1 MRLSSIILAA
11 LFFWPVLVFGQEKF
25 SFKSINFDSLG
36 VTPYQLYT
44 TREGVTWISSSA
56 GLWRIRGSEI
66 NGPLIHTGILYDEEN
81 KKDKAKAGIRQYVA
95 EDSIRAMAQGA
106 DSLFYFV
113 AHDNFFIWR
122 PNGSMNGL
130 GFPPFVLP
138 KSSAVTA
145 LLIHD
150 DGDVFAG
157 TRSSGLFIIEQGGRK
172 KGLLNQVK
180 SEWGDNNDYIIRNG
194 GKKIRQ
200 VKLPEGAGV
209 LALAADFSDP
219 KFIWIGTDRG
229 LFRYHRITGEMKA
242 VTATGQGN
250 TITDIETGIQGKVL
264 FSTLEK
270 GIGVL
275 NTSSLQVD
283 YFSCRTSKSS
293 SSPVK
298 ATSYKSANEVF
309 VAIADTFPAIFNLS
323 DHSLRYIDNAVFE
336 GNQGQI
342 SDIVL
347 DSLGRL
353 LVLKGKRLFI
363 GENINSNKPGSID
376 GPSPAFLVPK
386 FTSVQTEEGKEIA
399 SRDYHSYLL
408 DKLILSPRQ
417 NTVRIS
423 YTAPDFS
430 QTNPL
435 QFAWKMEGYTGGWI
449 EMPVITSDKDQFLLL
464 QDLKPGK
471 YLLQLKVRP
480 PGGDWR
486 KAEATLEIRVKPPFW
501 KSIWFGLLLLLFG
514 IMMTFVF
521 IEWKVRR
528 IRKEEKL
535 KAEYEHQLMQLEAQA
550 LRSQMNPHFIYNC
563 LNSIKSLMQENET
576 EKGVSYLTTFSKLI
590 RTLFNNADKK
600 LITLYD
606 EVETCKLYLQLET
619 MRFDARFMYSIDI
632 DNQLDLKSIFIPA
645 LIVQPFI
652 ENAIWHGIIPK
663 GNEGKLSLFVKRNN
677 NLVEIIVED
686 DGVGREVSMQNKSR
700 SNITHQSKGVNL
712 TQARIELDNLLR
724 QQEAGIEVIDKKDSL
739 GNSTGTMVVITLKIP
754 E

>member
-1 MRLSSIILAA
+1 MSYILAA
-11 LFFWPVLVFGQEKF
+11 SLFFWPVLLFGQEKF
-25 SFKSINFDSLG
+25 SFKIISFDSLG
-36 VTPYQLYT
+36 VTPYHIYT
-44 TREGVTWISSSA
+44 TREGVSWISSSA
-56 GLWRIRGSEI
+56 GLWRIRDSEI
-66 NGPLIHTGILYDEEN
+66 NGPLIHTGVVNEN
-81 KKDKAKAGIRQYVA
+81 KNAKSKNVLRQYVA
-95 EDSIRAMAQGA
+95 EDSIRAMAQGT

-122 PNGSMNGL
+122 PNGAMNGL

-138 KSSAVTA
+138 RASAVTA

-150 DGDVFAG
+150 EGDLFAG
-157 TRSSGLFIIEQGGRK
+157 TRSSGLFVIEQGGRK
-172 KGLLNQVK
+172 KSLLNQVK
-180 SEWGDNNDYIIRNG
+180 SAWDENNNYIIKTG

-200 VKLPEGAGV
+200 VQLPDGAGI
-209 LALAADFSDP
+209 LAIAADFSDP
-219 KFIWIGTDRG
+219 KIIWIGTDKG
-229 LFRYHRITGEMKA
+229 LFQYHRITAEMKA
-242 VTATGQGN
+242 ITAVGKGN
-250 TITDIETGIQGKVL
+250 TVTDIETRIRNKVL

-270 GIGVL
+270 GIGIL
-275 NTSSLQVD
+275 SIPSLQID
-283 YFSCRTSKSS
+283 YYAFRTSKAS
-293 SSPVK
+293 SSPIR
-298 ATSYKSANEVF
+298 AISYKTANEIYA
-309 VAIADTFPAIFNLS
+309 AIEDTLPGVFNLKDLS
-323 DHSLRYIDNAVFE
+323 IRYIDNEALKSSE
-336 GNQGQI
+336 GTI
-342 SDIVL
+342 TSIL
-347 DSLGRL
+347 PDSLGRL
-353 LVLKGKRLFI
+353 LILKGKRLFI
-363 GENINSNKPGSID
+363 GENINGNRSGNST
-376 GPSPAFLVPK
+376 GPSAAFLVPR
-386 FTSVQTEEGKEIA
+386 FTSIQSEEGKEIA
-399 SRDYHSYLL
+399 SRDYHSHLL
-408 DKLILSPRQ
+408 DKLILSHRQ
-417 NTVRIS
+417 NTVIIN

-486 KAEATLEIRVKPPFW
+486 KTEATLEILVNAPFW
-501 KSIWFGLLLLLFG
+501 KSTWFGLLLLLFG

-521 IEWKVRR
+521 IEWRVRR

-535 KAEYEHQLMQLEAQA
+535 KSEYEHQLMQLEAQA

-606 EVETCKLYLQLET
+606 EVETCKLYLQLES
-619 MRFDARFMYSIDI
+619 MRFDARFMYSIEI
-632 DNQLDLKSIFIPA
+632 DDQLDLKSIYIPA
-645 LIVQPFI
+645 LIIQPFI

-663 GNEGKLSLFVKRNN
+663 GNEGKLSLIVQRKGNR
-677 NLVEIIVED
+677 VEIIVDD

-700 SNITHQSKGVNL
+700 STITHQSKGVNL

-724 QQEAGIEVIDKKDSL
+724 QQEAGIEVIDKQDSS
-739 GNSTGTMVVITLKIP
+739 GNPAGTKVVITLKIP